1 MPNAMVIPNA
11 ITLNNKNASIG
22 YSKLFCLSHFLPLPV
37 KQNARNTI
45 QGTPT
50 NKKAKYTPITYFSF
64 SFLSFPS
71 FLLLSTRPT
80 TKQRKARAIPT
91 I

>member
-1 MPNAMVIPNA
+1 MVIPNA

-50 NKKAKYTPITYFSF
+50 NKKAKYTPITISPFPF
-64 SFLSFPS
+64 CPFLPFCC
-71 FLLLSTRPT
+71 
-80 TKQRKARAIPT
+80 
-91 I
+91 